1 MNKLSEAFKNLI
13 NRWKALTKSRKIA
26 FGAILVG
33 VVAALLYLSI
43 SLGSTKYEVLFANM
57 DPKDAAAVYTDLTGK
72 KVNVKI
78 QGNTILV
85 PKDQVDQLRM
95 QTLAEVPMTNGS
107 QGFELLDK
115 SQFGETDAQFKVDYQ
130 RALQGELE
138 RTIEIFPQV
147 EGARVSLVIPDD
159 SDFVKDTTPGKAF
172 VTLKLKPNQKL
183 TVDQVKSI
191 VALVSGSVKNL
202 PKENVEITDTV
213 TLLTQG
219 LYDNNTSLDSA
230 TSTEEQQQLKLNY
243 EKQLQD
249 KVLNMLQAVYGQDKV
264 KVLVNADLNFDAQQ
278 TDTTTY
284 DPKSVTVSEQNTK
297 DTTDGSNSQT
307 SSSPVDNNMVNNTT
321 TTTTTNPN
329 GTVTTHESSTKNY
342 DVSKTDSKTIK
353 APGEVKR
360 LTTSVVIDGNLDNA
374 TKASVQNMV
383 ASAVGFDGTRGDT
396 VDVES
401 MAFDTTLQ
409 DNAKKDLDAI
419 NKSIEQEK
427 RTKIYT
433 MIGVAVGVLL
443 VLGAIVITLRRR
455 RNESDEILPK
465 GIDITIGNE
474 SDLTQP
480 LAQIQG
486 LEDAGASSIQK
497 KLKFKPIDLD
507 VENEKTHIENEIRKY
522 ASNKPDQVADIVK
535 SWLSEDER

>member
-13 NRWKALTKSRKIA
+13 SKWKSLTKSRKIA
-26 FGAILVG
+26 FGAIFAG

-95 QTLAEVPMTNGS
+95 QTLAEVPMTNGT

-138 RTIEIFPQV
+138 RTIEIFPEV

-159 SDFVKDTTPGKAF
+159 SDFVQDTSPGKAF
-172 VTLKLKPNQKL
+172 VTLKLKSNQKL

-213 TLLTQG
+213 SLLTQG
-219 LYDNNTSLDSA
+219 LYDNNGTSLDSS
-230 TSTEEQQQLKLNY
+230 TSTEQQQQLKLNY

-249 KVLNMLQAVYGQDKV
+249 RILNMLQAVYGQDKV
-264 KVLVNADLNFDAQQ
+264 KVLVNADLDFDAQQ

-284 DPKSVTVSEQNTK
+284 DPKTVTVSEQDTK
-297 DTTDGSNSQT
+297 DTADGSNSQT
-307 SSSPVDNNMVNNTT
+307 SASPVDNNMVNNTT

-329 GTVTTHESSTKNY
+329 GNVTTHESSTKNY

-353 APGEVKR
+353 APGAVRR

-374 TKASVQNMV
+374 TKASVQNLV

-396 VDVES
+396 IDVES
-401 MAFDTTLQ
+401 MAFDPTIKNQAQQ
-409 DNAKKDLDAI
+409 DLNSI
-419 NKSIEQEK
+419 NQSIAQEK

-433 MIGVAVGVLL
+433 MVGIAVGALL
-443 VLGAIVITLRRR
+443 VLGAVVFALRRR
-455 RNESDEILPK
+455 SENEEILPK

-480 LAQIQG
+480 LAQAEA
-486 LEDAGASSIQK
+486 LEDASSIQK

-522 ASNKPDQVADIVK
+522 ASNKPDQVADIIK
-535 SWLSEDER
+535 SWISEDER